1 VAVMLLP
8 ESMNWTNRRK
18 ASEIGIRTST
28 FYEYLKDERLK
39 KAIKDQAK
47 SLYGHRV
54 ADIVKKHIEIAL
66 AGDRQAIERIL
77 EETGVLSLSK
87 SGGDTNINVNVAVGE
102 LQKKREE
109 NWALAQDRLKNVIP
123 SDN

>member
-1 VAVMLLP
+1 M
-8 ESMNWTNRRK
+8 
-18 ASEIGIRTST
+18 
-28 FYEYLKDERLK
+28 
-39 KAIKDQAK
+39 
-47 SLYGHRV
+47 
-54 ADIVKKHIEIAL
+54 
-66 AGDRQAIERIL
+66 AIESQRIL
-77 EETGVLSLSK
+77 EETGVLSK